1 MINQLVII
9 DSYVSKEEGLLASI
23 ARWYG
28 RQVRQVIP
36 VLLEIKGLA
45 LVARVAG
52 KKRVANRR
60 FMTKMR

>member
-1 MINQLVII
+1 VINQLVII

-45 LVARVAG
+45 LVARVA
-52 KKRVANRR
+52 
-60 FMTKMR
+60 